1 MKKSLYFVAVLLAGT
16 VIGFVLSRYAGDSL
30 MTLVGNEVESEPR
43 QILYWVAPMDPNFR
57 RDKPGKSPM
66 GMDLVPVYA
75 EESKPTAGT
84 VHIESS
90 VIQNLG
96 VRSEPV
102 KFGRLDRKIETVGYV
117 EYDENALQ
125 HIHTRV
131 DGWVEEL
138 SVKAEGDPVKK
149 DETLFE
155 LYSRTLVNAQQEY
168 LLAKESSQ
176 GPLISASQERL
187 VSLGMTAPEILELD
201 RTKTVR
207 QRVRVIADTNGVVA
221 MLGIREGVYVT
232 PATHVMS
239 IADLERVWI
248 LAEVMERYADAIE
261 IGQEVIFEVD
271 SKPGRRFEGQVE
283 YIYPEMDPRTRSLKV
298 RIGYSV
304 QEDVFRPNMFARVS
318 IIVQGEHDVIYVP
331 TSAVIRGGSSDR
343 VVVDL
348 GDGRFKSSPVVVGYE
363 SGNETEILRGL
374 GADHRVVTSGQF
386 LIDSESNI
394 DTALARFEEH
404 SGDSPAI
411 ENVDAEV
418 LEVNRDTGT
427 LRVKHGPIES
437 WGWRAMTMNLS
448 VADQSMLEGVEIGVP
463 LRLEIEKSPSG
474 SVHISNISEIKQ

>member
-1 MKKSLYFVAVLLAGT
+1 MKKPLVLVATLLIGGVL
-16 VIGFVLSRYAGDSL
+16 GFVLSQTIGNSFVSL
-30 MTLVGNEVESEPR
+30 FSGEAESKQRE
-43 QILYWVAPMDPNFR
+43 ILYWVAPMDPNFR

-75 EESKPTAGT
+75 DNSSPSAGT
-84 VHIESS
+84 VEIDSN
-90 VIQNLG
+90 VIQNFG
-96 VRSEPV
+96 VRSESV
-102 KFGRLDRKIETVGYV
+102 TYGRLDREIETVGYV

-131 DGWVEEL
+131 DGWIEKL
-138 SVKAEGDPVKK
+138 SVKAEGDPVSK

-168 LLAKESSQ
+168 LLAKESAQ
-176 GPLISASQERL
+176 GPLIAASQERL

-201 RTKTVR
+201 RSQTVN
-207 QRVRVIADTNGVVA
+207 QRVKVVAHTDGVVA

-248 LAEVMERYADAIE
+248 LAEVMERHADAIK
-261 IGQEVIFEVD
+261 IGQEVVFEVD
-271 SKPGRRFEGQVE
+271 SKPGRKFEGQVE

-304 QEDVFRPNMFARVS
+304 QDDVFRPNMFARVS
-318 IIVQGEHDVIYVP
+318 IIVQGESDVIHVP

-348 GDGRFKSSPVVVGYE
+348 GNGRFKSTPVVAGYD
-363 SGNETEILRGL
+363 SGNSTEILRGL
-374 GADHRVVTSGQF
+374 ETTDRVVTSGQF

-394 DTALARFEEH
+394 DTALARFEDRSSEA
-404 SGDSPAI
+404 SKR

-418 LEVNRDTGT
+418 LGMNPNDGT
-427 LRVKHGPIES
+427 IRVKHGPIDT
-437 WGWRAMTMNLS
+437 WGWRAMTMELS
-448 VADQSMLEGVEIGVP
+448 VADEALLQQVAVGDLV
-463 LRLEIEKSPSG
+463 RLEIEKTPEG
-474 SVHISNISEIKQ
+474 AVLITKISEASQ

>member
-1 MKKSLYFVAVLLAGT
+1 MKKPLVLVATLLIGGVL
-16 VIGFVLSRYAGDSL
+16 GFVLSQTIGNSFVSL
-30 MTLVGNEVESEPR
+30 FSGEAESKQRE
-43 QILYWVAPMDPNFR
+43 ILYWVAPMDPNFR

-75 EESKPTAGT
+75 DNSSPSAGT
-84 VHIESS
+84 VEIDSN
-90 VIQNLG
+90 VIQNFG
-96 VRSEPV
+96 VRSESV
-102 KFGRLDRKIETVGYV
+102 TYGRLDREIETVGYV

-131 DGWVEEL
+131 DGWIEKL
-138 SVKAEGDPVKK
+138 SVKAEGDPVSK

-168 LLAKESSQ
+168 LLAKESAQ
-176 GPLISASQERL
+176 GPLIAASQERL

-201 RTKTVR
+201 RSQTVN
-207 QRVRVIADTNGVVA
+207 QRVKVVAHTDGVVA

-248 LAEVMERYADAIE
+248 LAEVMERHADAIK
-261 IGQEVIFEVD
+261 IGQEVVFEVD
-271 SKPGRRFEGQVE
+271 SKPGRKFEGQVE

-304 QEDVFRPNMFARVS
+304 QDDVFRPNMFARVS
-318 IIVQGEHDVIYVP
+318 IIVQGESDVIHVP

-348 GDGRFKSSPVVVGYE
+348 GNGRFKSTPVVAGYD
-363 SGNETEILRGL
+363 SGNSTEILRGL
-374 GADHRVVTSGQF
+374 ETTDRVVTSGQF

-394 DTALARFEEH
+394 DTALARFEDRSSEA
-404 SGDSPAI
+404 SQR

-418 LEVNRDTGT
+418 LGMNPNDGT
-427 LRVKHGPIES
+427 IRVKHGPIDT
-437 WGWRAMTMNLS
+437 WGWRAMTMELS
-448 VADQSMLEGVEIGVP
+448 VADEALLRQVAVGDLV
-463 LRLEIEKSPSG
+463 RLEIEKTPEG
-474 SVHISNISEIKQ
+474 AVLITKISEASQ

>member
-1 MKKSLYFVAVLLAGT
+1 VKKSLVLIATLLIGG
-16 VIGFVLSRYAGDSL
+16 VLGFVLSQTIGNSFVSL
-30 MTLVGNEVESEPR
+30 FSGEAESKQRE
-43 QILYWVAPMDPNFR
+43 ILYWVAPMDPNFR

-75 EESKPTAGT
+75 DNSSPSAGT
-84 VHIESS
+84 VEIDSN
-90 VIQNLG
+90 VIQNFG
-96 VRSEPV
+96 VRSESV
-102 KFGRLDRKIETVGYV
+102 TYGRLDREIETVGYV

-131 DGWVEEL
+131 DGWIEKL
-138 SVKAEGDPVKK
+138 SVKAEGDPVSK

-168 LLAKESSQ
+168 LLAKESAQ
-176 GPLISASQERL
+176 GPLIAASQERL

-201 RTKTVR
+201 RSQTVN
-207 QRVRVIADTNGVVA
+207 QRVKVVAHTDGVVA

-248 LAEVMERYADAIE
+248 LAEVMERHADAIK
-261 IGQEVIFEVD
+261 IGQEVVFEVD
-271 SKPGRRFEGQVE
+271 SKPGRKFEGQVE

-304 QEDVFRPNMFARVS
+304 QDDVFRPNMFARVS
-318 IIVQGEHDVIYVP
+318 IIVQGESDVIHVP

-348 GDGRFKSSPVVVGYE
+348 GNGRFKSTPVVAGYD
-363 SGNETEILRGL
+363 SGNSTEILRGL
-374 GADHRVVTSGQF
+374 ETTDRVVTSGQF

-394 DTALARFEEH
+394 DTALARFEDRSSEA
-404 SGDSPAI
+404 SKR

-418 LEVNRDTGT
+418 LGMNPNDGT
-427 LRVKHGPIES
+427 IRVKHGPIDT
-437 WGWRAMTMNLS
+437 WGWRAMTMELS
-448 VADQSMLEGVEIGVP
+448 VADEALLQQVAVGDLV
-463 LRLEIEKSPSG
+463 RLEIEKTPEG
-474 SVHISNISEIKQ
+474 AVLITKISEASQ

>member
-1 MKKSLYFVAVLLAGT
+1 MNKSLYLIAALLIGA
-16 VIGFVLSRYAGDSL
+16 ILGFVLSELTNDPSSV
-30 MTLVGNEVESEPR
+30 LVNDEVGSEQR
-43 QILYWVAPMDPNFR
+43 EILYWVAPMDPNFR
-57 RDKPGKSPM
+57 RDGPGKSPM

-75 EESKPTAGT
+75 DGDKPTAG
-84 VHIESS
+84 VVEIDSS

-96 VRSEPV
+96 VRSVPV
-102 KFGRLDRKIETVGYV
+102 QFGRLDKRIETVGYV

-131 DGWVEEL
+131 DGWIEKL

-168 LLAKESSQ
+168 LLAKESAQ
-176 GPLISASQERL
+176 GPLIAASQERL

-201 RTKTVR
+201 RTKSVS
-207 QRVRVIADTNGVVA
+207 QRVKVIADTDGVVA

-248 LAEVMERYADAIE
+248 LAEVMERHADAIK
-261 IGQEVIFEVD
+261 IGQKVIFEVD
-271 SKPGRRFEGQVE
+271 SKPGREFEGQVE

-304 QEDVFRPNMFARVS
+304 QRDVFRPNMFARVS
-318 IIVQGEHDVIYVP
+318 IIVQGEGDVIYVP

-348 GDGRFKSSPVVVGYE
+348 GGGRFKSTSVVVGYE
-363 SGNETEILRGL
+363 SGNATEILKGL
-374 GADHRVVTSGQF
+374 ELTDRVVTSGQF

-394 DTALARFEEH
+394 DTALARFEDH
-404 SGDSPAI
+404 SQDPSMVA
-411 ENVDAEV
+411 NVDAQI
-418 LEVNRDTGT
+418 LDVNLDNGT
-427 LRVKHGPIES
+427 LRVKHGAIES
-437 WGWRAMTMNLS
+437 WGWRPMTMNLG
-448 VADQSMLEGVEIGVP
+448 VADESLLQEVETGVP
-463 LRLEIEKSPSG
+463 VRLEIEKQPSG
-474 SVHISNISEIKQ
+474 PALITRISEAVR

>member
-1 MKKSLYFVAVLLAGT
+1 MKKPLVLVATLLIGG
-16 VIGFVLSRYAGDSL
+16 VVGFVLSQTIGNSFVSL
-30 MTLVGNEVESEPR
+30 FSGEAESKQRE
-43 QILYWVAPMDPNFR
+43 ILYWVAPMDPNFR

-75 EESKPTAGT
+75 DNSSPSAGT
-84 VHIESS
+84 VEIDSN
-90 VIQNLG
+90 VIQNFG
-96 VRSEPV
+96 VRSESV
-102 KFGRLDRKIETVGYV
+102 TYGRLDREIETVGYV

-131 DGWVEEL
+131 DGWIEKL
-138 SVKAEGDPVKK
+138 SVKAEGDPVSK

-168 LLAKESSQ
+168 LLAKESAQ
-176 GPLISASQERL
+176 GPLIAASQERL

-201 RTKTVR
+201 RSQTVN
-207 QRVRVIADTNGVVA
+207 QRVKVVAHTDGVVA

-248 LAEVMERYADAIE
+248 LAEVMERHADAIK
-261 IGQEVIFEVD
+261 IGQEVVFEVD
-271 SKPGRRFEGQVE
+271 SKPGRKFEGQVE

-304 QEDVFRPNMFARVS
+304 QDDVFRPNMFARVS
-318 IIVQGEHDVIYVP
+318 IIVQGESDVIHVP

-348 GDGRFKSSPVVVGYE
+348 GNGRFKSTPVVAGYD
-363 SGNETEILRGL
+363 SGNSTEILRGL
-374 GADHRVVTSGQF
+374 ETADRVVTSGQF

-394 DTALARFEEH
+394 DTALARFEDRSSEA
-404 SGDSPAI
+404 SQR

-418 LEVNRDTGT
+418 LGMNPNDGT
-427 LRVKHGPIES
+427 IRVKHGPIDT
-437 WGWRAMTMNLS
+437 WGWRAMTMELS
-448 VADQSMLEGVEIGVP
+448 VADEALLRQVAVGDLV
-463 LRLEIEKSPSG
+463 RLEIEKTPEG
-474 SVHISNISEIKQ
+474 AVLITKISEASQ

>member
-1 MKKSLYFVAVLLAGT
+1 MKKPLVLVATLLIGGVLGFMLSQTIGNSFVSLFSGEAE
-16 VIGFVLSRYAGDSL
+16 SKQR
-30 MTLVGNEVESEPR
+30 EV
-43 QILYWVAPMDPNFR
+43 LYWVAPMDPNFR

-75 EESKPTAGT
+75 DNSSPSAGT
-84 VHIESS
+84 VEIDSN
-90 VIQNLG
+90 VIQNFG
-96 VRSEPV
+96 VRSESV
-102 KFGRLDRKIETVGYV
+102 TYGRLDREIETVGYV

-131 DGWVEEL
+131 DGWIEKL
-138 SVKAEGDPVKK
+138 SVKAEGDPVSK

-168 LLAKESSQ
+168 LLAKESAQ
-176 GPLISASQERL
+176 GPLIAASQERL

-201 RTKTVR
+201 RSQTVN
-207 QRVRVIADTNGVVA
+207 QRVKVVAHTDGVVA

-248 LAEVMERYADAIE
+248 LAEVMERHADAIK
-261 IGQEVIFEVD
+261 IGQEVVFEVD
-271 SKPGRRFEGQVE
+271 SKPGRKFEGQVE
-283 YIYPEMDPRTRSLKV
+283 YIYPEMDSRTRSLKV

-304 QEDVFRPNMFARVS
+304 QDDVFRPNMFARVS
-318 IIVQGEHDVIYVP
+318 IIVQGESDVIHVP

-348 GDGRFKSSPVVVGYE
+348 GNGRFKSTPVVAGYD
-363 SGNETEILRGL
+363 SGNSTEILRGL
-374 GADHRVVTSGQF
+374 ETTDRVVTSGQF

-394 DTALARFEEH
+394 DTALARFEDRSSEA
-404 SGDSPAI
+404 SKR

-418 LEVNRDTGT
+418 LGMNPNDGT
-427 LRVKHGPIES
+427 IRVKHGPIDT
-437 WGWRAMTMNLS
+437 WGWRAMTMELS
-448 VADQSMLEGVEIGVP
+448 VADEALLQQVAVGDLV
-463 LRLEIEKSPSG
+463 RLEIEKTPEG
-474 SVHISNISEIKQ
+474 AVLITKISEASQ

>member
-1 MKKSLYFVAVLLAGT
+1 MKKSLVLIATLLIGG
-16 VIGFVLSRYAGDSL
+16 VLGFVLSQTIGNSFVSL
-30 MTLVGNEVESEPR
+30 FSGEAESKQRE
-43 QILYWVAPMDPNFR
+43 ILYWVAPMDPNFR

-75 EESKPTAGT
+75 DNSSPSAGT
-84 VHIESS
+84 VEIDSN
-90 VIQNLG
+90 VIQNFG
-96 VRSEPV
+96 VRSESV
-102 KFGRLDRKIETVGYV
+102 TYGRLDREIETVGYV

-131 DGWVEEL
+131 DGWIEKL
-138 SVKAEGDPVKK
+138 SVKAEGDPVSK

-168 LLAKESSQ
+168 LLAKESAQ
-176 GPLISASQERL
+176 GPLIAASQERL

-201 RTKTVR
+201 RSQTVN
-207 QRVRVIADTNGVVA
+207 QRVKVVAHTDGVVA

-248 LAEVMERYADAIE
+248 LAEVMERHADAIK
-261 IGQEVIFEVD
+261 IGQEVVFEVD
-271 SKPGRRFEGQVE
+271 SKPGRKFEGQVE

-304 QEDVFRPNMFARVS
+304 QDDVFRPNMFARVS
-318 IIVQGEHDVIYVP
+318 IIVQGESDVIHVP

-348 GDGRFKSSPVVVGYE
+348 GNGRFKSTPVVAGYD
-363 SGNETEILRGL
+363 SGNSTEILRGL
-374 GADHRVVTSGQF
+374 ETTDRVVTSGQF

-394 DTALARFEEH
+394 DTALARFEDRSSEA
-404 SGDSPAI
+404 SKR

-418 LEVNRDTGT
+418 LGMNPNDGT
-427 LRVKHGPIES
+427 IRVKHGPIDT
-437 WGWRAMTMNLS
+437 WGWRAMTMELS
-448 VADQSMLEGVEIGVP
+448 VADEALLQQVAVGDLV
-463 LRLEIEKSPSG
+463 RLEIEKTPEG
-474 SVHISNISEIKQ
+474 AVLITKISEASQ

>member
-1 MKKSLYFVAVLLAGT
+1 MKKSIYLVAALLAGT
-16 VIGFVLSRYAGDSL
+16 VLGYLLSEITDGSL
-30 MTLVGNEVESEPR
+30 IALVSDEVESEQPE
-43 QILYWVAPMDPNFR
+43 ILYWVAPMDPNFR
-57 RDKPGKSPM
+57 RDGPGKSPM

-75 EESKPTAGT
+75 DGAEPAAGT
-84 VHIESS
+84 VEIDSN
-90 VIQNLG
+90 VTQNLG
-96 VRSEPV
+96 VRSERV

-131 DGWVEEL
+131 DGWVEKL

-168 LLAKESSQ
+168 LLAKESAQ
-176 GPLISASQERL
+176 APLIAASQERL

-201 RTKTVR
+201 RAKKVS
-207 QRVRVIADTNGVVA
+207 QRVKVIADTSGVVA

-248 LAEVMERYADAIE
+248 LAEVMERHADAIK
-261 IGQEVIFEVD
+261 IGQKVIFEVD
-271 SKPGRRFEGQVE
+271 SKPGRTFEGQVE

-298 RIGYSV
+298 RVGYSV
-304 QEDVFRPNMFARVS
+304 DEDLFRPNMFARVS
-318 IIVQGEHDVIYVP
+318 IIVEGEGNVIYVP

-348 GDGRFKSSPVVVGYE
+348 GDGQFRSTPVLVGYE
-363 SGNETEILRGL
+363 SGNAIEILRGL
-374 GADHRVVTSGQF
+374 DAKDRVVTSGQF

-394 DTALARFEEH
+394 DTALARFEEP
-404 SGDSPAI
+404 SSDPTMR
-411 ENVDAEV
+411 ENVDAEI
-418 LEVNRDTGT
+418 LDVNLDKGT

-437 WGWRAMTMNLS
+437 WGWRAMTMNLK
-448 VADQSMLEGVEIGVP
+448 VADQSMLEEVEIGVP
-463 LRLEIEKSPSG
+463 VRLEIEKQPGG
-474 SVHISNISEIKQ
+474 SVRITEINGTDQ

>member
-1 MKKSLYFVAVLLAGT
+1 MKKPLVLVATLLIGG
-16 VIGFVLSRYAGDSL
+16 VVGFVLSQTIGNSFVSL
-30 MTLVGNEVESEPR
+30 FSGEAESKQRE
-43 QILYWVAPMDPNFR
+43 ILYWVAPMDPNFR

-75 EESKPTAGT
+75 DNSSPSAGT
-84 VHIESS
+84 VEIDSN
-90 VIQNLG
+90 VIQNFG
-96 VRSEPV
+96 VRSESV
-102 KFGRLDRKIETVGYV
+102 TYGRLDREIETVGYV

-131 DGWVEEL
+131 DGWIEKL
-138 SVKAEGDPVKK
+138 SVKAEGDPVRK

-168 LLAKESSQ
+168 LLAKESAQ
-176 GPLISASQERL
+176 GPLIAASQERL

-201 RTKTVR
+201 RSQTVN
-207 QRVRVIADTNGVVA
+207 QRVKVVAHTDGVVA

-248 LAEVMERYADAIE
+248 LAEVMERHADAIK
-261 IGQEVIFEVD
+261 IGQEVVFEVD
-271 SKPGRRFEGQVE
+271 SKPGRKFEGQVE

-304 QEDVFRPNMFARVS
+304 QDDVFRPNMFARVS
-318 IIVQGEHDVIYVP
+318 IIVEGKSDVIHVP

-348 GDGRFKSSPVVVGYE
+348 GNGRFKSTPVVAGYD
-363 SGNETEILRGL
+363 SGNSTEILRGL
-374 GADHRVVTSGQF
+374 ETTDRVVTSGQF

-394 DTALARFEEH
+394 DTALARFEDRSSEA
-404 SGDSPAI
+404 S
-411 ENVDAEV
+411 ERKNVNAEI
-418 LEVNRDTGT
+418 LGMNPIDGT
-427 LRVKHGPIES
+427 LRVKHGPIDS
-437 WGWRAMTMNLS
+437 WGWMAMTMEIR
-448 VADQSMLEGVEIGVP
+448 VADEALLQQVAVGDLVS
-463 LRLEIEKSPSG
+463 LEIEKTVEG
-474 SVHISNISEIKQ
+474 AVLITEISEASQ

>member
-1 MKKSLYFVAVLLAGT
+1 MKKSLYLVAGLLAGALL
-16 VIGFVLSRYAGDSL
+16 GFIFAELTGGSL
-30 MTLVGNEVESEPR
+30 FKLVQDEVESEQR
-43 QILYWVAPMDPNFR
+43 EILYWVAPMDPNFR
-57 RDKPGKSPM
+57 RDGPGKSPM

-75 EESKPTAGT
+75 DGDKPPTGT
-84 VHIESS
+84 VEIDSS

-102 KFGRLDRKIETVGYV
+102 SFGRLDREIKTVGYV

-131 DGWVEEL
+131 DGWIEKL

-168 LLAKESSQ
+168 LLAKESAQ
-176 GPLISASQERL
+176 GPLIAASQERL

-201 RTKTVR
+201 QEKTVS
-207 QRVRVIADTNGVVA
+207 QRVKVIADTNGVVT
-221 MLGIREGVYVT
+221 MLGIREGFYVT

-248 LAEVMERYADAIE
+248 LAEVMERHADAIK
-261 IGQEVIFEVD
+261 IGQKVIFEVD

-283 YIYPEMDPRTRSLKV
+283 YIYPEMDARTRSLKV

-304 QEDVFRPNMFARVS
+304 QEDLFRPNMFARVN
-318 IIVQGEHDVIYVP
+318 IIVEGEGDVIYVP

-348 GDGRFKSSPVVVGYE
+348 GDGRFKSTPVVVGYE
-363 SGNETEILRGL
+363 SGDSTVISRGL
-374 GADHRVVTSGQF
+374 NTMDRIVTSGQF

-394 DTALARFEEH
+394 DSALARFEAH
-404 SGDSPAI
+404 SSDPSLH
-411 ENVDAEV
+411 ENVDAEI
-418 LEVNRDTGT
+418 LKVNLDEGT
-427 LRVKHGPIES
+427 LRVKHGPIKN
-437 WGWRAMTMNLS
+437 WGWHAMTMNLR
-448 VADQSMLEGVEIGVP
+448 VAEQSMLTGVEIGVP
-463 LRLEIEKSPSG
+463 VRLELEKLPGG
-474 SVHISNISEIKQ
+474 SVQITNISEASQ

>member
-1 MKKSLYFVAVLLAGT
+1 MKKSLYLVATLLVGT
-16 VIGFVLSRYAGDSL
+16 VFGFLLSEITDGSL
-30 MTLVGNEVESEPR
+30 VSLINEEAESDQRE
-43 QILYWVAPMDPNFR
+43 ILYWVAPMDPNFR
-57 RDKPGKSPM
+57 RDGPGKSPM

-75 EESKPTAGT
+75 DGAEPTAGT
-84 VHIESS
+84 VEIDSS

-96 VRSEPV
+96 VRSEQV
-102 KFGRLDRKIETVGYV
+102 KYGRLDREIETVGYV

-131 DGWVEEL
+131 DGWVEKL

-168 LLAKESSQ
+168 LLAKESAQ
-176 GPLISASQERL
+176 GPLIAASQERL

-201 RTKTVR
+201 RTKTVS
-207 QRVRVIADTNGVVA
+207 QRVKVVADTDGVVA

-248 LAEVMERYADAIE
+248 LAEVMERHADAIK
-261 IGQEVIFEVD
+261 INQKVIFEVD

-304 QEDVFRPNMFARVS
+304 QEDLFRPNMFARVS
-318 IIVQGEHDVIYVP
+318 IIVEGEEDVIYVP
-331 TSAVIRGGSSDR
+331 TSAVIRGGASDR

-348 GDGRFKSSPVVVGYE
+348 GDGRFKSAPVVVGYE
-363 SGNETEILRGL
+363 SGNTTVISRGL
-374 GADHRVVTSGQF
+374 DVEDRVVTSGQF

-404 SGDSPAI
+404 SSDPTTR
-411 ENVDAEV
+411 ENVDAEI
-418 LEVNRDTGT
+418 LDVNLDKGT

-437 WGWRAMTMNLS
+437 WGWRAMTMNLKVS
-448 VADQSMLEGVEIGVP
+448 EQSMLEEVEIGVP
-463 LRLEIEKSPSG
+463 VRLEIEKQPGG
-474 SVHISNISEIKQ
+474 SVQITRIFEANQ

>member
-1 MKKSLYFVAVLLAGT
+1 MKKSIYLVATL
-16 VIGFVLSRYAGDSL
+16 
-30 MTLVGNEVESEPR
+30 LVGTAFGFLLSEITDGSLIPLIGEEAESNQRE
-43 QILYWVAPMDPNFR
+43 ILYWVAPMDPNFR
-57 RDKPGKSPM
+57 RDGPGKSPM

-75 EESKPTAGT
+75 DGAEPTAGT
-84 VHIESS
+84 VEIDSS

-96 VRSEPV
+96 VRSEQV
-102 KFGRLDRKIETVGYV
+102 KYGRLDREIETVGYV

-131 DGWVEEL
+131 DGWVEKL

-168 LLAKESSQ
+168 LLAKESAQ
-176 GPLISASQERL
+176 GPLIAASQERL

-201 RTKTVR
+201 RTKTVS
-207 QRVRVIADTNGVVA
+207 QRVKVVADTDGVVA

-248 LAEVMERYADAIE
+248 LAEVMERHADAIK
-261 IGQEVIFEVD
+261 INQKVIFEVD

-304 QEDVFRPNMFARVS
+304 QEDLFRPNMFARVS
-318 IIVQGEHDVIYVP
+318 IIVEGEEDVIYVP
-331 TSAVIRGGSSDR
+331 TSAVIRGGASDR

-348 GDGRFKSSPVVVGYE
+348 GDGRFKSAPVVVGYE
-363 SGNETEILRGL
+363 SGNTTVISRGL
-374 GADHRVVTSGQF
+374 DVEDRVVTSGQF

-404 SGDSPAI
+404 SSDPTTR
-411 ENVDAEV
+411 ENVDAEI
-418 LEVNRDTGT
+418 LDVNLDKGT

-437 WGWRAMTMNLS
+437 WGWRAMTMNLKVS
-448 VADQSMLEGVEIGVP
+448 EQSMLEEVEIGVP
-463 LRLEIEKSPSG
+463 VRLEIEKQPGG
-474 SVHISNISEIKQ
+474 SVQITRISEANQ

>member
-1 MKKSLYFVAVLLAGT
+1 M
-16 VIGFVLSRYAGDSL
+16 
-30 MTLVGNEVESEPR
+30 
-43 QILYWVAPMDPNFR
+43 
-57 RDKPGKSPM
+57 
-66 GMDLVPVYA
+66 
-75 EESKPTAGT
+75 
-84 VHIESS
+84 
-90 VIQNLG
+90 
-96 VRSEPV
+96 
-102 KFGRLDRKIETVGYV
+102 

-131 DGWVEEL
+131 DGWVEKL

-168 LLAKESSQ
+168 LLAKESAQ
-176 GPLISASQERL
+176 EPLIAASQERL

-201 RTKTVR
+201 RTKVVS
-207 QRVRVIADTNGVVA
+207 QRVKVIADTNGVVA

-248 LAEVMERYADAIE
+248 LAEVMERHADAIR
-261 IGQEVIFEVD
+261 IGQKVIFEVD

-304 QEDVFRPNMFARVS
+304 QEDLFRPNMFARVS
-318 IIVQGEHDVIYVP
+318 IIVEGEGDVIYVP

-348 GDGRFKSSPVVVGYE
+348 GDGRFKSTPVVVGYE
-363 SGNETEILRGL
+363 SGNATEISRGL
-374 GADHRVVTSGQF
+374 SAKDRIVTSGQF

-394 DTALARFEEH
+394 DTALARFEVH
-404 SGDSPAI
+404 SSDSSSH
-411 ENVDAEV
+411 ENVNAEI
-418 LEVNRDTGT
+418 LDVNLGEGT

-437 WGWRAMTMNLS
+437 WGWHAMTMNLR
-448 VADQSMLEGVEIGVP
+448 VAEKSMLEEVEIGVP
-463 LRLEIEKSPSG
+463 VQLEIEKQPSG
-474 SVHISNISEIKQ
+474 SVQITKISEVNQ

>member
-1 MKKSLYFVAVLLAGT
+1 MKKPLVLVATLLIGGVLGFMLSQTIGNSFVSLFSGEAE
-16 VIGFVLSRYAGDSL
+16 SKQR
-30 MTLVGNEVESEPR
+30 EV
-43 QILYWVAPMDPNFR
+43 LYWVAPMDPNFR

-75 EESKPTAGT
+75 DNSSPSAGT
-84 VHIESS
+84 VEIDSN
-90 VIQNLG
+90 VIQNFG
-96 VRSEPV
+96 VRSESV
-102 KFGRLDRKIETVGYV
+102 TYGRLDREIETVGYV

-131 DGWVEEL
+131 DGWIEKL
-138 SVKAEGDPVKK
+138 SVKAEGDPVSK

-168 LLAKESSQ
+168 LLAKESAQ
-176 GPLISASQERL
+176 GPLIAASQERL

-201 RTKTVR
+201 RSQTVN
-207 QRVRVIADTNGVVA
+207 QRVKVVAHTDGVVA

-248 LAEVMERYADAIE
+248 LAEVMERHADAIK
-261 IGQEVIFEVD
+261 IGQEVVFEVD
-271 SKPGRRFEGQVE
+271 SKPGRKFEGQVE

-304 QEDVFRPNMFARVS
+304 QDDVFRPNMFARVS
-318 IIVQGEHDVIYVP
+318 IIVQGESDVIHVP

-348 GDGRFKSSPVVVGYE
+348 GNGRFKSTPVVAGYD
-363 SGNETEILRGL
+363 SGNSTEILRGL
-374 GADHRVVTSGQF
+374 ETTDRVVTSGQF

-394 DTALARFEEH
+394 DTALARFEDRSSEA
-404 SGDSPAI
+404 SKR

-418 LEVNRDTGT
+418 LGMNPNDGT
-427 LRVKHGPIES
+427 IRVKHGPIDT
-437 WGWRAMTMNLS
+437 WGWRAMTMELS
-448 VADQSMLEGVEIGVP
+448 VADEALLRQVAVGDLV
-463 LRLEIEKSPSG
+463 RLEIEKTPEG
-474 SVHISNISEIKQ
+474 AVLITKISEASQ

>member
-1 MKKSLYFVAVLLAGT
+1 MKKTLYVVAGL
-16 VIGFVLSRYAGDSL
+16 
-30 MTLVGNEVESEPR
+30 LVGTLLGFILSEITDGSLFALVNDEVDSEQR
-43 QILYWVAPMDPNFR
+43 EILYWVAPMDPNFR
-57 RDKPGKSPM
+57 RDGPGKSPM

-75 EESKPTAGT
+75 DGDKPPVGT
-84 VHIESS
+84 VEIDSS
-90 VIQNLG
+90 VRQNLG

-102 KFGRLDRKIETVGYV
+102 KFGRLDREIETVGYV

-131 DGWVEEL
+131 DGWVEKL

-168 LLAKESSQ
+168 LLAKESAQ
-176 GPLISASQERL
+176 EPLIAASQERL

-201 RTKTVR
+201 RTKVVS
-207 QRVRVIADTNGVVA
+207 QRVKVIADTNGVVA

-248 LAEVMERYADAIE
+248 LAEVMERHADAIR
-261 IGQEVIFEVD
+261 IGQKVIFEVD

-304 QEDVFRPNMFARVS
+304 QEDLFRPNMFARVS
-318 IIVQGEHDVIYVP
+318 IIVEGEGDVIYVP

-348 GDGRFKSSPVVVGYE
+348 GDGRFKSTSVVVGYE
-363 SGNETEILRGL
+363 SGNATEISRGL
-374 GADHRVVTSGQF
+374 SAKDRIVTSGQF

-394 DTALARFEEH
+394 DTALARFEVH
-404 SGDSPAI
+404 SSDSSSH
-411 ENVDAEV
+411 ENVNAEI
-418 LEVNRDTGT
+418 LDVNLDEGT

-437 WGWRAMTMNLS
+437 WGWHAMTMNLR
-448 VADQSMLEGVEIGVP
+448 VAEQSMLEGVEIGVP
-463 LRLEIEKSPSG
+463 VQLEIEKQASG
-474 SVHISNISEIKQ
+474 SVQITKISEVNQ

>member
-1 MKKSLYFVAVLLAGT
+1 MKKPLVLVATLLIGS
-16 VIGFVLSRYAGDSL
+16 VIGFILSQTFGDSFVSL
-30 MTLVGNEVESEPR
+30 FGGEAESKQRE
-43 QILYWVAPMDPNFR
+43 ILYWVAPMDPNFR

-75 EESKPTAGT
+75 ENSSPTAGT
-84 VHIESS
+84 VEIDSN
-90 VIQNLG
+90 VIQNFG
-96 VRSEPV
+96 VRSESV
-102 KFGRLDRKIETVGYV
+102 TYGRLDREIETVGYV

-131 DGWVEEL
+131 DGWIEKL
-138 SVKAEGDPVKK
+138 SVKALGDPVRK

-168 LLAKESSQ
+168 LLAKESAQ
-176 GPLISASQERL
+176 GPLIAASQERL

-201 RTKTVR
+201 RSQTVN
-207 QRVRVIADTNGVVA
+207 QRVKVVAHTDGVVA

-248 LAEVMERYADAIE
+248 LAEVMERHADAIK
-261 IGQEVIFEVD
+261 IGQEVVFEVD
-271 SKPGRRFEGQVE
+271 SKPGRKFEGQVE
-283 YIYPEMDPRTRSLKV
+283 YIYPEMDPQTRSLKV

-304 QEDVFRPNMFARVS
+304 QDDVFRPNMFARVS
-318 IIVQGEHDVIYVP
+318 IIVPGKSDVIHVP

-348 GDGRFKSSPVVVGYE
+348 GNGRFKSTPVVAGYD
-363 SGNETEILRGL
+363 SGDSTEILRGL
-374 GADHRVVTSGQF
+374 ETTDRVVTSGQF

-394 DTALARFEEH
+394 DTALARFEDRSTEE
-404 SGDSPAI
+404 SER

-418 LEVNRDTGT
+418 LGMNPIDGT
-427 LRVKHGPIES
+427 IRVKHGPIDT
-437 WGWRAMTMNLS
+437 WGWMAMTMELS
-448 VADQSMLEGVEIGVP
+448 VADEALLQQVAVGDLV
-463 LRLEIEKSPSG
+463 RLEIEKTPEG
-474 SVHISNISEIKQ
+474 AVLITKISEASQ

>member
-1 MKKSLYFVAVLLAGT
+1 MKKPLVLVATLLIGG
-16 VIGFVLSRYAGDSL
+16 VVGFVLSQTIGNSFVSL
-30 MTLVGNEVESEPR
+30 FSGEAESKQRE
-43 QILYWVAPMDPNFR
+43 ILYWVAPMDPNFR

-75 EESKPTAGT
+75 DNSSPSAGT
-84 VHIESS
+84 VEIDSN
-90 VIQNLG
+90 VIQNFG
-96 VRSEPV
+96 VRSESV
-102 KFGRLDRKIETVGYV
+102 TYGRLDREIETVGYV

-131 DGWVEEL
+131 DGWIEKL
-138 SVKAEGDPVKK
+138 SVKAEGDPVSK

-168 LLAKESSQ
+168 LLAKESAQ
-176 GPLISASQERL
+176 GPLIAASQERL

-201 RTKTVR
+201 RSQTVN
-207 QRVRVIADTNGVVA
+207 QHVKVVAHTDGVVA

-248 LAEVMERYADAIE
+248 LAEVMERHADAIK
-261 IGQEVIFEVD
+261 IGQEVVFEVD
-271 SKPGRRFEGQVE
+271 SKPGRKFEGQVE

-304 QEDVFRPNMFARVS
+304 QDDVFRPNMFARVS
-318 IIVQGEHDVIYVP
+318 IIVQGESDVIHVP

-348 GDGRFKSSPVVVGYE
+348 GNGRFKSTPVVAGYD
-363 SGNETEILRGL
+363 SGNSTEILRGL
-374 GADHRVVTSGQF
+374 ETTDRVVTSGQF

-394 DTALARFEEH
+394 DTALARFEDRSSEA
-404 SGDSPAI
+404 SKR

-418 LEVNRDTGT
+418 LGMNPNDGT
-427 LRVKHGPIES
+427 IRVKHGPIDT
-437 WGWRAMTMNLS
+437 WGWRAMTMELS
-448 VADQSMLEGVEIGVP
+448 VADEALLQQVAVGDLV
-463 LRLEIEKSPSG
+463 RLEIEKTPEG
-474 SVHISNISEIKQ
+474 AVLITKISEASQ